1 MKYNFSFKIL
11 VLRSLIF
18 MIFLYAVFLSLRVLF
33 ISFYFSAV
41 KEASFDEFVLAFH
54 NAFWY
59 DGQIIGVLSALYFVL
74 ALLFKN
80 RFFVLEI
87 YTFLVILVSVFV
99 VVANIGFYE
108 IYADMF
114 NATLLGLIFDDRA
127 AILKTAQ
134 SGDFNLGFKILLWL
148 ILSFAFY
155 LLLRLCFKALQRHCK
170 TSFASFKFV
179 KNSALFLLFFF
190 CALFAINGHFGFKG
204 ISLGKELVPVENAF
218 LRKLSVGSF
227 RDLLY
232 VYKGYVKIFNSKF
245 SDYNDESVLEATKN
259 FFKLDSNETRFD
271 LSKLL
276 EKEVQGNN
284 QAQINHIFYIIAE
297 SLSEWHFDEEF
308 KELDLMHNLNA
319 LINDKKAFKADIF
332 IQNAP
337 GTIKSLDVQISGLF
351 QIEIPFNLS
360 VGKSPVFKTSPGFIF
375 KDLGYKTRFYYAGS
389 GTWQKIDVYTAS
401 QGFDEILYNTQI
413 IQNAKE
419 KGAKAPYANAWG
431 AFDHYTYD
439 FVKDYTLKNK
449 DEKSFSMILTTSYHP
464 PYDLPLDE
472 FDIPWQR
479 IDTFVNTHKEITNKE
494 LARKVFSHIY
504 YQDQMIAKFI
514 NETSKI
520 LPDSLFIITG
530 DHYDMKYPYPLAS
543 IKTSNSIPLIVYSPK
558 LQPKVLFKAGSHLD
572 ITPTITE
579 LVAPKGYKF
588 ASFGQSLLSNDK
600 AVKIGQKENLGY
612 FAVSNDRFIYD
623 GFKLEYFQD
632 KKALD
637 DDENEAKE
645 LFKQLQRAKALSWW
659 IFTKGYEVSE

>member
-1 MKYNFSFKIL
+1 MKNNFSFKIL
-11 VLRSLIF
+11 MLRSLIF
-18 MIFLYAVFLSLRVLF
+18 MFFLYFVFLSLRALF
-33 ISFYFSAV
+33 IAFYFPAV
-41 KEASFDEFVLAFH
+41 KEASFNEFALAFH

-59 DGQIIGVLSALYFVL
+59 DGQIIGVLSVLYFVL
-74 ALLFKN
+74 ALLFRQ

-87 YTFLVILVSVFV
+87 YAFLVLLISVFV

-108 IYADMF
+108 IYTDMF
-114 NATLLGLIFDDRA
+114 NATLLGLIFDDRT
-127 AILKTAQ
+127 AIFKTAQ
-134 SGDFNLGFKILLWL
+134 GGDFNLSFKIILWL
-148 ILSFAFY
+148 ALSFMFY
-155 LLLRLCFKALQRHCK
+155 LLLRLCFKLLQKHCK
-170 TSFASFKFV
+170 ASFVKFKFI
-179 KNSALFLLFFF
+179 KNTLLFLLFFF
-190 CALFAINGHFGFKG
+190 CVLFAINGHFGFKG
-204 ISLGKELVPVENAF
+204 ISLGKELVPVENTF

-245 SDYNDESVLEATKN
+245 SDYNDESALETTKN
-259 FFKLDSNETRFD
+259 FFKLKSNETRFD

-276 EKEVQGNN
+276 EKEVQSDN
-284 QAQINHIFYIIAE
+284 QTQINHVFYIIAE
-297 SLSEWHFDEEF
+297 SLSAWHFDEEF

-332 IQNAP
+332 LQNAP
-337 GTIKSLDVQISGLF
+337 GTIKSLDVQISGLL

-389 GTWQKIDVYTAS
+389 GTWQKIDTYTTS
-401 QGFDEILYNTQI
+401 QGFDEILYNTHI
-413 IQNAKE
+413 TQNAKE
-419 KGAKAPYANAWG
+419 KGIKAPYANAWG
-431 AFDHYTYD
+431 TFDHYTYD
-439 FVKDYTLKNK
+439 FIKDYTLQKK

-472 FDIPWQR
+472 FNIPWQR
-479 IDTFVNTHKEITNKE
+479 IDDFINAHKEITHKE
-494 LARKVFSHIY
+494 LVRKVFSHIY
-504 YQDQMIAKFI
+504 YQDQAIAKFI
-514 NETSKI
+514 EETSKA

-530 DHYDMKYPYPLAS
+530 DHYDMKYPYPLTS
-543 IKTSNSIPLIVYSPK
+543 IKTSNTIPLIVYSPK
-558 LQPKVLFKAGSHLD
+558 LQPKVLFKVGSHLD

-600 AVKIGQKENLGY
+600 AAKTGQKETLGY

-623 GFKLEYFQD
+623 GYKLEYFQD
-632 KKALD
+632 KKAFKG
-637 DDENEAKE
+637 DENEAKE

-659 IFTKGYEVSE
+659 IFTKGYEIHE